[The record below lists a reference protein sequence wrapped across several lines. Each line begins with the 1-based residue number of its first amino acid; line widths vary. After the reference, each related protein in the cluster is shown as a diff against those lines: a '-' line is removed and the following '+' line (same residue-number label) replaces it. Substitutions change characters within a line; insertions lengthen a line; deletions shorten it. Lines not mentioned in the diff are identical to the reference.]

1 MGLKLYTYPGNKNAF
16 KALIAAE
23 YVGASIDV
31 PAFNMGV
38 DNKKPEFLKLNPN
51 GKASRPCYLCAHVFR
66 QSAAL
71 CRDKTRCL
79 CCVRAHSRFHLC
91 CEYMAG
97 CAPLRGCGS
106 HCIHQAVRRCL
117 SVPNCFV
124 DHVWATALL
133 CLQATVAA

>member
-51 GKASRPCYLCAHVFR
+51 GKVSRPCYLCAPHVQTKR
-66 QSAAL
+66 SLVQ
-71 CRDKTRCL
+71 R
-79 CCVRAHSRFHLC
+79 HSTLSL
-91 CEYMAG
+91 
-97 CAPLRGCGS
+97 LRPCS
-106 HCIHQAVRRCL
+106 
-117 SVPNCFV
+117 
-124 DHVWATALL
+124 
-133 CLQATVAA
+133 